1 MRRKNA
7 YLGINAYNDL
17 RPIPLPAK
25 NKIAGSSSLYIAP
38 EYKRAGIGARL
49 IQRYAQE
56 LVKMGFEGMMT
67 SCYIKNDS
75 QKFLRAQGGDY
86 FIRCDIPV
94 VYKKADGSSAVRN
107 IDGLMCLWDA
117 AGLRK
122 LAFRKENAATAQKI
136 FDSGRGRN

>member
-1 MRRKNA
+1 
-7 YLGINAYNDL
+7 
-17 RPIPLPAK
+17 
-25 NKIAGSSSLYIAP
+25 
-38 EYKRAGIGARL
+38 
-49 IQRYAQE
+49 
-56 LVKMGFEGMMT
+56 MGFEGMMT

-122 LAFRKENAATAQKI
+122 LAFRKENTATSQKI